1 MKIRAAAMA
10 AMLAATGLIVAGNAG
25 MAMAS
30 THIATTT
37 KVIAKNSVGTTP
49 GKLVI
54 TGIVKPTSGT
64 AVPTGTCSIVI
75 DTNPAIVKPLNSLG
89 HCSITTHVKLGT
101 HTIQINYSGSVTM
114 APSSGS
120 TTISVTH

>member
-30 THIATTT
+30 TQIATTT
-37 KVIAKNSVGTTP
+37 KVIAKNPVGTTP
-49 GKLVI
+49 GKVVI
-54 TGIVKPTSGT
+54 TGIVKPTSGK

-75 DTNPAIVKPLNSLG
+75 DTSPAIVKALNSLG
-89 HCSITTHVKLGT
+89 HCSITRHVKLGT
-101 HTIQINYSGSVTM
+101 HAIQINYSGSVTM
-114 APSSGS
+114 APSTGS
-120 TTISVTH
+120 TTITVTH